1 MNDRGGAKMSDISK
15 AREEVAQAWCMPTTS
30 GIEMDIRLAEAFA
43 LILEEKNNQ
52 IVQAQVCGSCKRWDR
67 ADELCLAFDK
77 HKSRKDTCDKWEEI
91 K

>member
-1 MNDRGGAKMSDISK
+1 MHEIVLCKYCGKTIRQCRCMDHNKPTRYEVCLVCKALEAAKVNSPERDAVIKS
-15 AREEVAQAWCMPTTS
+15 AC
-30 GIEMDIRLAEAFA
+30 
-43 LILEEKNNQ
+43 
-52 IVQAQVCGSCKRWDR
+52 VCGSCKRWDR